1 MDVFIPQ
8 AWKNAPRAEDKRR
21 KILKRP
27 CPRQTAVKHLYARFR
42 KRKCRNRQ
50 EIRPSF
56 TSVFSGRRRLFDNC
70 T

>member
-8 AWKNAPRAEDKRR
+8 GWKNTLRAEDKRR
-21 KILKRP
+21 KILKLPR
-27 CPRQTAVKHLYARFR
+27 PRQTAVKHLYARFR
-42 KRKCRNRQ
+42 KRKTETSQ

>member
-8 AWKNAPRAEDKRR
+8 GWKNAPHAEDKRR
-21 KILKRP
+21 KILKLPR
-27 CPRQTAVKHLYARFR
+27 PRQTAVKHLYARFR
-42 KRKCRNRQ
+42 KRKPETSQ

-56 TSVFSGRRRLFDNC
+56 TSVFSCRRRLFDNC